1 MKIYERSLQA
11 PLSPPP
17 PPAFASPLE
26 HQIFTIS
33 PNGEVSRRLT
43 RNWQTRSNCSF
54 FPKFHYLPM
63 RSLLLKQILKTSSS
77 WFTSH
82 PCNHAF
88 AVENFRRFTPCR
100 PNFPY
105 PNLDGYGVHI
115 ESVKFSTEP
124 VKNLTSRSIL
134 VFDFERL
141 GVHIFVLLALFRVN
155 RTPECTRNF
164 RPLEISSGS
173 VWTKPRR
180 VNFSY
185 G

>member
-77 WFTSH
+77 WSTSH

-88 AVENFRRFTPCR
+88 AVQNVRRFTPCR

-155 RTPECTRNF
+155 KNTWMYAEFSTARNF
-164 RPLEISSGS
+164 VRFC
-173 VWTKPRR
+173 
-180 VNFSY
+180 VNKA
-185 G
+185 